1 MYIEMDNVTSNLKKS
16 NTYRKKE
23 EQGTYWTSTGKKK
36 NRVHAGQI
44 QGKRRS
50 KYFLDVPGTKG
61 WLAVLSLGSG
71 IVTPSPFLLLSAK
84 SELDPA

>member
-1 MYIEMDNVTSNLKKS
+1 MDNVTSNLKKS

-50 KYFLDVPGTKG
+50 KYYLDVPGTKG